1 MNTCNF
7 ETQMADD
14 NPHHLPIHL
23 YMNLNFSGRD
33 AGGNN
38 NTSSATNC
46 CHRCFKKYSGCC
58 YETSILWFCSGTSV
72 TIRPNQ

>member
-23 YMNLNFSGRD
+23 YMNLNSSGRD

-46 CHRCFKKYSGCC
+46 CHRCFKKCSGCFWKQFLLC
-58 YETSILWFCSGTSV
+58 CLPNTSV
-72 TIRPNQ
+72 TYRENQ